1 MLTMPKNGLSFNGF
15 ERQSKR
21 NLDCYFL
28 YNLVSE
34 DLMKSII
41 ELIQNDRGDKEI
53 LMRILN
59 DLRKDKKP
67 LVQTSHISKPLLR
80 NTYQKTNIFCSSLTI
95 DTNY

>member
-1 MLTMPKNGLSFNGF
+1 MPKNGLSFNGF

-41 ELIQNDRGDKEI
+41 DLIQNDRGDKEI
-53 LMRILN
+53 LMRILY
-59 DLRKDKKP
+59 DLRKNKKP
-67 LVQTSHISKPLLR
+67 FGPDKLYLKTIIEKYLPEDKHLL
-80 NTYQKTNIFCSSLTI
+80 
-95 DTNY
+95 